1 MKAPQNLDQMS
12 CLEAGKDPDEL
23 PAKKNSVLK
32 VTQDSWETTANS
44 LEISVNSMPAVV
56 NGMEKMLPCKETI
69 RVMNTVVYNLETSI
83 NKEEIK
89 VNGPEE
95 SVSCLETYAITNGLK
110 MTAEDLISDENPVEV
125 NHVDQNQILEPAK
138 WLTATVSAPI
148 SDTVYSSALSSSS
161 DSSFVP
167 DSVPLLS
174 FTNNHHQKCEAF
186 NKNIFYKQSQ
196 KIAQLR

>member
-1 MKAPQNLDQMS
+1 MLLKAPQNLDQMS

-95 SVSCLETYAITNGLK
+95 SVSCLETYTITNGLTGGFSK
-110 MTAEDLISDENPVEV
+110 GTKKRVIFESEKSRLRDILLKDE
-125 NHVDQNQILEPAK
+125 
-138 WLTATVSAPI
+138 T
-148 SDTVYSSALSSSS
+148 
-161 DSSFVP
+161 
-167 DSVPLLS
+167 
-174 FTNNHHQKCEAF
+174 
-186 NKNIFYKQSQ
+186 IF
-196 KIAQLR
+196 LP